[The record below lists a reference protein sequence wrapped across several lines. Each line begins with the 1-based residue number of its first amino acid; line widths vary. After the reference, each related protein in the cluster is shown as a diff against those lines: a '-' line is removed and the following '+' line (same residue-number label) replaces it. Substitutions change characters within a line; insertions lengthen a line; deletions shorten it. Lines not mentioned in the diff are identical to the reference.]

1 MVPGLSGQLPAEPSR
16 CPFRARRGAVTGVA
30 KDKKPEPKP
39 SRADIRHWNRT
50 KDKPPEAFCP
60 KCAVWYPSSSD
71 AHAGH

>member
-1 MVPGLSGQLPAEPSR
+1 M
-16 CPFRARRGAVTGVA
+16 TGVA